1 MTITSHIDI
10 FAEILNS
17 SFFTMKQS
25 EIKKKYPYVERD
37 ISWMYFNQRIL
48 LEAARPEEHPVFLY
62 VPKHLMTV

>member
-37 ISWMYFNQRIL
+37 ISWMYFN
-48 LEAARPEEHPVFLY
+48 
-62 VPKHLMTV
+62 

>member
-25 EIKKKYPYVERD
+25 EIKKKAVITKVTLR
-37 ISWMYFNQRIL
+37 
-48 LEAARPEEHPVFLY
+48 
-62 VPKHLMTV
+62 